1 MFFYINHMV
10 NLHVAPLY
18 PTTTLFPSPSSLISG
33 VFFIDMLLFAAIIL
47 AVCLVAG
54 FMPKHGMQTIIYLG
68 WAILAASVL
77 LTAIRYLVF

>member
-1 MFFYINHMV
+1 
-10 NLHVAPLY
+10 
-18 PTTTLFPSPSSLISG
+18 
-33 VFFIDMLLFAAIIL
+33 MLLFAAIIF

-77 LTAIRYLVF
+77 LTAFRYLVF